1 MRLGLEESTQP
12 KIGRKTFSCFM
23 HRDRCVVGL
32 PAPNFLPGVSI
43 LAEASVMTSN
53 KNYKN
58 GLLSAVTRLQ
68 IDALEPHLEPVE
80 LRLQQQIEYPKRP
93 INFVYFPETGLL
105 SVLALENDR
114 QVEVAL
120 IGHEGMSGL
129 PVLLGD
135 DRSPHA
141 CVVQATCKAHRI
153 PAAAL
158 RAALDS
164 SLPLRELLT
173 KYAHVAM
180 IQMGYSALANGQAN
194 IEERLARWLL
204 MSQDRLGDELPLTHE
219 LLAYML
225 GVRRAG
231 VTEALHVL
239 EEKHLIK
246 TSRGRILV
254 TNRTG
259 LKQAARGLY
268 GTPEAEYLRLTGI
281 PIETFG
287 VPLATRK
294 PDLPSVT
301 AASSKENADILAGRR
316 VLVVEDD
323 SNLATALASDLA
335 ARGATVL
342 GPGSTMQAALK
353 AVTDNGRIDVAVL
366 DINLQGETVYPL
378 VDLLEGSGV
387 IVVFATG
394 YDPERIPD
402 RYRKFPYFSKP
413 FHPGDLVDFLKPRLI

>member
-1 MRLGLEESTQP
+1 MIALLHWLFHSLTWG
-12 KIGRKTFSCFM
+12 CFLRVEPTRM
-23 HRDRCVVGL
+23 
-32 PAPNFLPGVSI
+32 A
-43 LAEASVMTSN
+43 SN
-53 KNYKN
+53 KTYKN
-58 GLLSAVTRLQ
+58 GLLSAISRLQ
-68 IDALEPHLEPVE
+68 IDALEPHLEAVE

-93 INFVYFPETGLL
+93 INFVYFPENGLL
-105 SVLALENDR
+105 SVLALESDR

-120 IGHEGMSGL
+120 VGHEGMSGL
-129 PVLLGD
+129 PILLGD

-141 CVVQATCKAHRI
+141 CVVQAPCKAHRI
-153 PAAAL
+153 TAAAL
-158 RAALDS
+158 RSALDS

-219 LLAYML
+219 LLAFML

-239 EEKHLIK
+239 EEKHLIR

-268 GTPEAEYLRLTGI
+268 GTPEAEYYRLTGI

-287 VPLATRK
+287 IPLAGHK
-294 PDLPSVT
+294 PEAPPVATGS
-301 AASSKENADILAGRR
+301 AESKEDSDILAGRR

-323 SNLATALASDLA
+323 GNLATALAADLA
-335 ARGATVL
+335 ARGAIVL
-342 GPGSTMQAALK
+342 GPVSSMEAALK
-353 AVTDNGRIDVAVL
+353 AITESGHIDIAVL
-366 DINLQGETVYPL
+366 DLNLQGEMAYPL
-378 VDLLEGSGV
+378 VDLLEGAGV

-394 YDPERIPD
+394 YDRDRIPD
-402 RYRKFPYFSKP
+402 RYRKFPHFTKP
-413 FHPGDLVDFLKPRLI
+413 FDSGDLVEALRPRPA

>member
-1 MRLGLEESTQP
+1 
-12 KIGRKTFSCFM
+12 
-23 HRDRCVVGL
+23 
-32 PAPNFLPGVSI
+32 
-43 LAEASVMTSN
+43 MTDH
-53 KNYKN
+53 KQYKN
-58 GLLSAVTRLQ
+58 GLLSAMSRLQ

-93 INFVYFPETGLL
+93 INVVYFPETGLL

-129 PVLLGD
+129 PILLGD

-141 CVVQATCKAHRI
+141 CVVQAPCKAHRI
-153 PAAAL
+153 SAAAL
-158 RAALDS
+158 RSALDS

-239 EEKHLIK
+239 EEKHLIR

-268 GTPEAEYLRLTGI
+268 GTPEAEYFRLTGI

-287 VPLATRK
+287 VPVATRK
-294 PDLPSVT
+294 PDVT
-301 AASSKENADILAGRR
+301 QGPAAQGEARERSDILAGRC

-323 SNLATALASDLA
+323 GILATALASDLA
-335 ARGATVL
+335 ARGATVV
-342 GPGSTMQAALK
+342 GPVCTMQAALK
-353 AVTDNGRIDVAVL
+353 VVTEGGRIDLAVL
-366 DINLQGETVYPL
+366 DINLQGEMVYPL

-394 YDPERIPD
+394 SDADRIPD

-413 FHPGDLVDFLKPRLI
+413 FHSGDLVDALKPRFT